1 MGLNS
6 KQQKEMK
13 TIEEIRKNGYIATPN
28 QTVLRDVVAL
38 LIGGGEDVYSRTL
51 DRANGGR
58 GYFNYPCLTYRS
70 GVWCGNETLSG
81 REEVS
86 FTELQEVLSEKI
98 EEEKGCP
105 TEKESDFMQIARG
118 LAGLLEY
125 KNKQYGNS
133 ALNPINVFAGKSK
146 VGYRADDK
154 ISRIQNSEV
163 LRKNDVT
170 DLMGY
175 LILICKENGWLT
187 FDEFKD

>member
-1 MGLNS
+1 MDIKKG
-6 KQQKEMK
+6 QKFLCKETVVMNLTEEVAYIKGK
-13 TIEEIRKNGYIATPN
+13 TYTSEKDG
-28 QTVLRDVVAL
+28 
-38 LIGGGEDVYSRTL
+38 
-51 DRANGGR
+51 
-58 GYFNYPCLTYRS
+58 CLTDEEGDS
-70 GVWCGNETLSG
+70 GHIWYWDTDFD
-81 REEVS
+81 RH
-86 FTELQEVLSEKI
+86 FELI
-98 EEEKGCP
+98 EEETKESLDEQLLAA
-105 TEKESDFMQIARG
+105 EKESDFMQIARG

-175 LILICKENGWLT
+175 LILICKENDWLT

>member
-1 MGLNS
+1 MNIKKG
-6 KQQKEMK
+6 QKFLCKETVVMNHTGEMVYIKGK
-13 TIEEIRKNGYIATPN
+13 TYPSEQDGCITNEVGYIGHSWDWDTDFD
-28 QTVLRDVVAL
+28 RHFEL
-38 LIGGGEDVYSRTL
+38 L
-51 DRANGGR
+51 
-58 GYFNYPCLTYRS
+58 
-70 GVWCGNETLSG
+70 
-81 REEVS
+81 
-86 FTELQEVLSEKI
+86 
-98 EEEKGCP
+98 EEEAKESLDEQLLAA
-105 TEKESDFMQIARG
+105 EKESDFMQIARG

-154 ISRIQNSEV
+154 ISRIRNSEV

>member
-1 MGLNS
+1 MDIKKG
-6 KQQKEMK
+6 QKFLCKETAVMNHTGEMVYIKGK
-13 TIEEIRKNGYIATPN
+13 TYTSE
-28 QTVLRDVVAL
+28 
-38 LIGGGEDVYSRTL
+38 L
-51 DRANGGR
+51 DG
-58 GYFNYPCLTYRS
+58 CLT
-70 GVWCGNETLSG
+70 NEDG
-81 REEVS
+81 S
-86 FTELQEVLSEKI
+86 FGHSWDWDTDFCRHFELI

-105 TEKESDFMQIARG
+105 FDEPLLAAEKESDFMQIARG

-175 LILICKENGWLT
+175 LILICKENSWLT
-187 FDEFKD
+187 FEEFKD